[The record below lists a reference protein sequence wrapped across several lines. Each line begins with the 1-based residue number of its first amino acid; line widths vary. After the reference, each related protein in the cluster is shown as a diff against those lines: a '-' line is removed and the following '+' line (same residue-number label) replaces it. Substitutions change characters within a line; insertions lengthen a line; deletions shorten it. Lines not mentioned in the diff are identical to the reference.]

1 MYFRRCF
8 PNNGVSIYILNKIE
22 SNFDIVNTGMTVTKN
37 IEIFDYKLPVS
48 ATAMWNP
55 ANKIARIN

>member
-1 MYFRRCF
+1 
-8 PNNGVSIYILNKIE
+8 
-22 SNFDIVNTGMTVTKN
+22 MTVTKN

-55 ANKIARIN
+55 ANKIARTIRCRSILFNLLHKDFILKENLYYF

>member
-1 MYFRRCF
+1 M
-8 PNNGVSIYILNKIE
+8 GVSIYILTKQKVILI
-22 SNFDIVNTGMTVTKN
+22 SNTGMTVTKN

-55 ANKIARIN
+55 AIKLKNSIRCRSILNF